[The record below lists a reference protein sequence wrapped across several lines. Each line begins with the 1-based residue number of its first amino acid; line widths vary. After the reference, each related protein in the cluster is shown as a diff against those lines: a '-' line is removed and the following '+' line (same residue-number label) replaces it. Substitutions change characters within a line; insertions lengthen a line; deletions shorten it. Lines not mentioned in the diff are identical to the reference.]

1 MTDLVYTGNLPLG
14 VEKALSS
21 LYSVQ
26 SLRLQEL
33 GVNAFV
39 DKLDGVRAIVVI
51 PGDPINEA
59 LINSLPDSVG
69 LIASYST
76 GVDHIDVPA
85 AQKRGI
91 AVSNTPDVLTD
102 ATADIAL
109 LLTLGAARGAGDG
122 ERLVRSGEWTGW
134 NPNQIFGIDLN
145 KKIFAVFGFGRIGQ
159 ATARRALAFGM
170 EVIYYSRSGVSD
182 CDDINA
188 RFVENFDDFLSQAD
202 VLSLHAPATPETRN
216 IVNKDSIEKM
226 KDGVIIVNT
235 ARGELVDDEALLSAL
250 ECRKVRAVGL
260 DVFNGEPNLNSRYKA
275 MPNTFLLP
283 HIGSSTEETRKAM
296 GDKVLDNLAAFFAKR
311 PLPDEVRA

>member
-1 MTDLVYTGNLPLG
+1 MTDLVYTGNLPKG

-21 LYSVQ
+21 RYSAQ
-26 SLRLQEL
+26 SLCLQEL

-39 DKLDGVRAIVVI
+39 EKLDGARAIVVI
-51 PGDPINEA
+51 PGDPINKTF
-59 LINSLPDSVG
+59 IDSLPDSIG

-91 AVSNTPDVLTD
+91 VVSNTPDVLTD
-102 ATADIAL
+102 ATADVAL

-122 ERLVRSGEWTGW
+122 ERLLRSGEWAGW

-170 EVIYYSRSGVSD
+170 EVIYYSRSGNAH
-182 CDDINA
+182 CEDINA
-188 RFVENFDDFLSQAD
+188 RFVENFDDFLAQAD
-202 VLSLHAPATPETRN
+202 VLSLHAPATPATRH

-235 ARGELVDDEALLSAL
+235 ARGELIDDNALLSAL

-260 DVFNGEPNLNSRYKA
+260 DVFNNEPNLNPRYA
-275 MPNTFLLP
+275 ELPNTFLLP

-296 GDKVLDNLAAFFAKR
+296 GDKVLDNLAAFFANT
-311 PLPDEVRA
+311 PLPDQVRL